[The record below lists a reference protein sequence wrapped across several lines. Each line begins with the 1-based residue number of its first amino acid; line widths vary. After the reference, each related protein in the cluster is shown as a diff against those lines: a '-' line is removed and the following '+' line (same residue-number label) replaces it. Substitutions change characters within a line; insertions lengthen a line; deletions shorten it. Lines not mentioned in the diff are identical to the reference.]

1 MIIHLLI
8 GLPGS
13 GKSTW
18 LESIPNKNEIFDDIS
33 QNDPK
38 LIQLNKL
45 LKNNPEN
52 IFISDVNFCEKQILD
67 RAINKIKELSDK
79 QIEFQFILFPQ
90 SSEICRLNVQ
100 QRNDGRNVEFTI
112 NRFEKLVNETFEYI
126 KLTQT
131 NYEEVRF
138 QPVKF
143 KP

>member
-18 LESIPNKNEIFDDIS
+18 LASIPNKNEIFDDIS
-33 QNDPK
+33 QNDPQ

-45 LKNNPEN
+45 LKNNSQN
-52 IFISDVNFCEKQILD
+52 IFISDVNFCDKQILD
-67 RAINKIKELSDK
+67 RAINKIKELSDN
-79 QIEFQFILFPQ
+79 QIELKFILFPQ
-90 SSEICRLNVQ
+90 SSKICRLNVQ

-112 NRFEKLVNETFEYI
+112 NRFEKLVNETFDHI
-126 KLTQT
+126 KLTYK
-131 NYEEVRF
+131 NYEEVSF
-138 QPVKF
+138 QPLKF